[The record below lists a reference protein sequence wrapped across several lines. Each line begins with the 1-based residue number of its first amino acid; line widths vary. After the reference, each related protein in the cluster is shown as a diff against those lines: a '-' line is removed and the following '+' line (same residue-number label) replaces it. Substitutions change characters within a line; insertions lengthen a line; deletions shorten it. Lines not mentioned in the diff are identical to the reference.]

1 MVQMKVV
8 LDIETDGFNP
18 SKVHCIVA
26 KDINTNVVTVFD
38 PSTMYSFNNWAKQVD
53 KFIMHNGLSF
63 DVPVLNRLLNSNIL
77 PGDVIDTLVLSQL
90 FNPIREKGHSLRA
103 WGEKLNMLKGGE
115 DVNFSKYD
123 YNMLKYCKQDV
134 EITHAVYNE
143 LVKESKGFSKESIDL
158 EHDIRLII
166 DQQEKNGFAFD
177 IQKAQE
183 LLAKL
188 KDDIYDLEQWSLEE
202 FEPTIVEMKT
212 KTKEIPFNIGSR
224 QQIADRLMKRGWK
237 PKQFTDKDNII
248 INEAVLKTIKEPEL
262 KLIAER
268 FTKYFLLQ
276 KRAVMVESWIE
287 ACDENNK
294 VHGRVM
300 TLRTI
305 TGRMAHNSPN
315 MAQVPAT
322 YSPYGKECRNLW
334 TVSDPTKYKLVGTDA
349 SGLELRCLA
358 HYLNDTNYTDEIL
371 NGDIHTKNMELAG
384 IKNRDQA
391 KTFIYAF
398 LYGAGAEKI
407 GKIVGAGKEQGNMLI
422 KRFLSNLPSLKRLRE
437 QVETAGRRGRIL
449 AIDGR
454 YLKVRSAHSALNTLL
469 QGAGAIIC
477 KHWLLHIIKR
487 VYNKKLDVKLVAS
500 VHDEYQFEVANKDVG
515 EFCSITK
522 IAIKETEKTLKL
534 RCPLDNDY
542 KVGVTWTETH

>member
-1 MVQMKVV
+1 M
-8 LDIETDGFNP
+8 
-18 SKVHCIVA
+18 
-26 KDINTNVVTVFD
+26 
-38 PSTMYSFNNWAKQVD
+38 
-53 KFIMHNGLSF
+53 
-63 DVPVLNRLLNSNIL
+63 
-77 PGDVIDTLVLSQL
+77 
-90 FNPIREKGHSLRA
+90 
-103 WGEKLNMLKGGE
+103 
-115 DVNFSKYD
+115 
-123 YNMLKYCKQDV
+123 
-134 EITHAVYNE
+134 
-143 LVKESKGFSKESIDL
+143 
-158 EHDIRLII
+158 
-166 DQQEKNGFAFD
+166 
-177 IQKAQE
+177 
-183 LLAKL
+183 
-188 KDDIYDLEQWSLEE
+188 EE

-262 KLIAER
+262 KLTAER
-268 FTKYFLLQ
+268 FAKYFLLQ

-287 ACDENNK
+287 ACDKSNR
-294 VHGRVM
+294 VHGKVM
-300 TLRTI
+300 TLRTV

-322 YSPYGKECRNLW
+322 YSPYGKECRGLW
-334 TVSDPTKYKLVGTDA
+334 TVSDAMNYKLVGTDA

-358 HYLNDTNYTDEIL
+358 HYLNDTSYTDEIL

-407 GKIVGAGKEQGNMLI
+407 GKIIGAGKEQGNVLI
-422 KRFLSNLPSLKRLRE
+422 NRFLSNLPSLKRLRS
-437 QVETAGRRGRIL
+437 QVENAGYRGKIK

-477 KHWLLHIIKR
+477 KHWLLRITHR

-500 VHDEYQFEVANKDVG
+500 VHDEYQFEVHNKDIS

-522 IAIKETEKTLKL
+522 IAMKETENLLKL

-542 KVGVTWTETH
+542 KVGTTWAETH

>member
-1 MVQMKVV
+1 MKVV

-166 DQQEKNGFAFD
+166 DQQEKNGFAFN

-212 KTKEIPFNIGSR
+212 KTKEIPFNTGSR

-522 IAIKETEKTLKL
+522 IAIKETEQTLKL